1 MGQLI
6 PVLPYACFIKIH
18 NDLHFWC
25 QLSQVVLEKKSFIR
39 CLSRNRMTLK
49 RLIVTVEDNLRYLNS
64 DPVIKER
71 ESDDAC
77 CVELLIITVV
87 KYVL

>member
-1 MGQLI
+1 
-6 PVLPYACFIKIH
+6 
-18 NDLHFWC
+18 
-25 QLSQVVLEKKSFIR
+25 
-39 CLSRNRMTLK
+39 MTLK